1 MNQAARED
9 TMQIGNFT
17 SLAHVL
23 AVSSLWTAM
32 SASANQDGDWNS
44 YRFRRSAFACAFTP
58 DSRSVVV
65 LYGTARWISG
75 KEFVIVD
82 TTHLAAWDFKT
93 GKVEDKRKWDYTT
106 RGRGDHLQLQPR
118 YMKYTADGRSLVI
131 LDASAIRMLDAAT
144 YTEVKT
150 IAFEPPEEKF
160 ARDGWSIV
168 SYFGPGFSVTPDG
181 SRAAVAFSSS
191 MGGNGGFVRVYD
203 LRQGQVV
210 REWRLQDAI
219 RFVTGVALS
228 SDGKRVAVSSL
239 PFMRSSEPEAFIPS
253 GTNNVQVMD
262 VKTGET
268 LVGMNTKYVAGAV
281 LFGPNDTL
289 LTGSINN
296 DRTGYSLDTVK
307 IWDTRSGKLLR
318 EIANPG
324 AGVHYRLDRSVD
336 GKLLLGYTGA
346 EKPDENFVVTDFDQF
361 KIWDFASGKEV
372 AASPKFSENG
382 PHTPQL
388 QLSQDEKYVVAWW
401 DGFAE
406 PIVYEIPQH

>member
-1 MNQAARED
+1 
-9 TMQIGNFT
+9 
-17 SLAHVL
+17 
-23 AVSSLWTAM
+23 
-32 SASANQDGDWNS
+32 
-44 YRFRRSAFACAFTP
+44 
-58 DSRSVVV
+58 
-65 LYGTARWISG
+65 
-75 KEFVIVD
+75 
-82 TTHLAAWDFKT
+82 
-93 GKVEDKRKWDYTT
+93 
-106 RGRGDHLQLQPR
+106 
-118 YMKYTADGRSLVI
+118 
-131 LDASAIRMLDAAT
+131 
-144 YTEVKT
+144 
-150 IAFEPPEEKF
+150 
-160 ARDGWSIV
+160 
-168 SYFGPGFSVTPDG
+168 
-181 SRAAVAFSSS
+181 
-191 MGGNGGFVRVYD
+191 
-203 LRQGQVV
+203 
-210 REWRLQDAI
+210 
-219 RFVTGVALS
+219 
-228 SDGKRVAVSSL
+228 
-239 PFMRSSEPEAFIPS
+239 MRSSEPEAFIPS